1 MFFDCAELFLSI
13 FEMIIFF
20 LLSMNVMHFIN
31 RFLMILIYILN
42 IQLGN
47 F

>member
-20 LLSMNVMHFIN
+20 LLLSMNVMHFIN

-42 IQLGN
+42 IQLG
-47 F
+47 